1 VQAAVNARPLL
12 GYSEN
17 MPHPIPILFSWSGG
31 KDSALALH
39 ALLQQPKEWE
49 VVALLTSVADEYR
62 RVSHHGV
69 REELLVAQA
78 ESIGLP
84 LDMLRLPAGMGPC
97 TNSQYEALVGDKL
110 AGYAARRVMHVGH
123 GDIFLEDLRAY
134 REKNLAKLGMTGVF
148 PIWKR
153 DTKELVATFVDL
165 GFRATLC
172 CVEGSKLDDSFV
184 GRELNLDTIADLP
197 PGIDPC
203 GENGEYHSFVSDGP
217 IFQWPVEFE
226 IGIKVCRDNRHYIDL
241 VPTANAHEKLQSAAA
256 LPPV

>member
-1 VQAAVNARPLL
+1 
-12 GYSEN
+12 
-17 MPHPIPILFSWSGG
+17 MPTPILFSWSGG
-31 KDSALALH
+31 KDSALSLH
-39 ALLQQPKEWE
+39 ALLQQPDEWE

-97 TNSQYEALVGDKL
+97 TNSQYEALVGEKL
-110 AGYAARRVMHVGH
+110 AGYVERGVMHVGH
-123 GDIFLEDLRAY
+123 GDIFLADLRAY

-148 PIWKR
+148 PIWQR
-153 DTKELVATFVDL
+153 DTCELIASFVDL

-172 CVEGSKLDDSFV
+172 CVQGDKLDDTFV
-184 GRELNLDTIADLP
+184 GRDLNLDLIADLP

-203 GENGEYHSFVSDGP
+203 GENGEYHSFVYDGP
-217 IFQWPVEFE
+217 IFRWPLEFE
-226 IGIKVCRDNRHYIDL
+226 TGIKVCRENRHYIDL
-241 VPTANAHEKLQSAAA
+241 VPLNDSSIKNETCMSI
-256 LPPV
+256 PPV